1 MRLGIDAGASSIE
14 FAQAYGVAGVP
25 VSSRALKEQGVQSA
39 LKPIRDAGLEV
50 CQINAMGY
58 NPLHP
63 DDNARAAS
71 RETVFNAFEVSGDV
85 GCPWVSINAGNHHS
99 TGFLDGDKRNFGEA
113 ALESIARELEPLLRA
128 AEKADAYLSLE
139 PYIKGAVFSSDR
151 FLSLRRI
158 LGAGSE
164 RLRIN
169 LDVTSF
175 YDLHA
180 LIDPDPL
187 CDKLCYD
194 LKDFIGLIHVKEVR
208 LNESF
213 HIHADLAPVTEG
225 PTDWER
231 VLRRAMPSAPVD
243 SWVIVEHVQSGE
255 EAQRSIGHISNIC
268 DRFGL

>member
-1 MRLGIDAGASSIE
+1 MRIGIDAGASSIE
-14 FAQAYGVAGVP
+14 FAQAYGAAGVP
-25 VSSRALKEQGVQSA
+25 VSSRALKENSVHSV
-39 LKPIRDAGLEV
+39 LKPIKDTGLEV

-63 DDNARAAS
+63 DDNVRLS
-71 RETVFNAFEVSGDV
+71 SCETVLNAFEVSGDV
-85 GCPWVSINAGNHHS
+85 GCPWVSINAGNHHP
-99 TGFLDGDKRNFGEA
+99 TGFLDGDKRNFGDA
-113 ALESIARELEPLLRA
+113 ALESIAREIEPLLRA

-158 LGAGSE
+158 LGDGAK

-180 LIDPDPL
+180 LINPDPL
-187 CDKLCYD
+187 CDKLCDD
-194 LKDFIGLIHVKEVR
+194 LKDYIGLIHVKEIR
-208 LNESF
+208 LSESF
-213 HIHADLAPVTEG
+213 HIHADLAPITEG

-231 VLRRAMPSAPVD
+231 VLRRLIHSPAVD
-243 SWVIVEHVQSGE
+243 SWLIIEHVQSGE

-268 DRFGL
+268 GRLGL